1 MNISISLTPELVG
14 MIKAKVE
21 GGRYSSTIEVV
32 REALR
37 LMERMEQR
45 EAEQKEYL
53 RRAWNEGVA
62 SGDAGELDF
71 AELKM
76 AARREFDAAKE

>member
-1 MNISISLTPELVG
+1 
-14 MIKAKVE
+14 MIRAKVD
-21 GGRYSSTIEVV
+21 GGRYGSTSEVV

-45 EAEQKEYL
+45 EAEQTEYL
-53 RRAWNEGVA
+53 RRSWSEGIA

-71 AELKM
+71 AELKA
-76 AARREFDAAKE
+76 AARREFDATKE